1 MYTYSQTHTHT
12 ARTHP
17 PNRLPHTHTYTHGA
31 HEHTEENPTTDMEDV
46 TVADTKGKTGTK
58 KRRMPAKT
66 PTAQKPKRRAP
77 ITVKVPCVWVY
88 AHSCVC
94 ARVHACAH
102 IHCRTR
108 SSICSDV
115 NHCMCAKMLMLID

>member
-46 TVADTKGKTGTK
+46 TVADTKGKTK

-94 ARVHACAH
+94 ARVHARAH
-102 IHCRTR
+102 IHC
-108 SSICSDV
+108 
-115 NHCMCAKMLMLID
+115 AKTLMLID